1 MISGAGVNAG
11 RVSQVVTDFEDTL
24 RGLDADISKFDSAKV
39 DSESNVFATTLGLGK
54 AQNQLNPQGPV
65 GFASNGEVDMVQTNS
80 PHASENKPRGWKRLV
95 IKRAHAGIQNTTM
108 QSTPRQRKRQV
119 RDEENDNEV
128 GVTGKKFCAMDTIFD
143 QTAEAAGQPRR
154 EQ

>member
-1 MISGAGVNAG
+1 MPTFQNLIALKW
-11 RVSQVVTDFEDTL
+11 TL
-24 RGLDADISKFDSAKV
+24 K
-39 DSESNVFATTLGLGK
+39 SNVSATTLGLGK
-54 AQNQLNPQGPV
+54 AKNQLNPQGPV

-80 PHASENKPRGWKRLV
+80 PHAGENKPRGWKRLV
-95 IKRAHAGIQNTTM
+95 IERAHAGIQNTTM
-108 QSTPRQRKRQV
+108 QSMPIQRKRQV

-143 QTAEAAGQPRR
+143 QTAEVAGQPRR